1 MTHLSLAQR
10 SSIEILLRDGRSFHE
25 IAAKL
30 KVARST
36 VKREVLKHRQK
47 SDKGAKGRV
56 SNRCIMRLSCNRHFA
71 CETCSRPLLNRKC
84 SACYRC
90 NEVCPDFC
98 EHVCEK
104 LSRAPYVCNGC
115 DEEYKCVLRK
125 QFYVASVAQKEY
137 EKLLS
142 SAREGAAITSEER
155 KELITLLAGG
165 LGKGQSI
172 HHMLVTHPDMFTLS
186 ERTIYKYVRTGILH
200 PLGGLDLPEAPKM
213 KPRRKKGA
221 VHRVNPRCKEGRD
234 IDDYKKWREMNPEC
248 PPVEMDSVL
257 GRKGGSLLLTFN
269 FDHCGLLL
277 AFIRQS
283 NTSQSVIDI
292 FDELE
297 QRLGL
302 DLFRRLFP
310 VILTDN
316 GTEFSNPDALERSV
330 TGDGKRTRIFY
341 CDPYASWQKPN
352 VENNHRNLRKIFP
365 KGESMD
371 EVTQEKVNLAM
382 SHVNSMLR
390 QSFGDIPAITRFQQ
404 LYGKEPL
411 EKLEIRLVPP
421 DNVCLTPKLL
431 AD

>member
-1 MTHLSLAQR
+1 M
-10 SSIEILLRDGRSFHE
+10 
-25 IAAKL
+25 
-30 KVARST
+30 
-36 VKREVLKHRQK
+36 
-47 SDKGAKGRV
+47 
-56 SNRCIMRLSCNRHFA
+56 
-71 CETCSRPLLNRKC
+71 
-84 SACYRC
+84 
-90 NEVCPDFC
+90 
-98 EHVCEK
+98 
-104 LSRAPYVCNGC
+104 
-115 DEEYKCVLRK
+115 
-125 QFYVASVAQKEY
+125 
-137 EKLLS
+137 
-142 SAREGAAITSEER
+142 
-155 KELITLLAGG
+155 
-165 LGKGQSI
+165 
-172 HHMLVTHPDMFTLS
+172 
-186 ERTIYKYVRTGILH
+186 
-200 PLGGLDLPEAPKM
+200 
-213 KPRRKKGA
+213 
-221 VHRVNPRCKEGRD
+221 HRVNPRCKEGRD